1 MIHYFPIISIQLP
14 LSKFKIILISYPG
27 ALSCK
32 LSIPNSSKQSS
43 TARILTPQGV
53 ALCFPCSKQSSKAD
67 RANGDR
73 SHEKSS
79 KTSEKGGL
87 LLWLQR
93 RVSRQKATK
102 GHQGSISQEIS
113 SHVCALLHSF
123 LLHFTFRMLVNLHP
137 LPSL

>member
-1 MIHYFPIISIQLP
+1 MIHYFPIISIRLP

-32 LSIPNSSKQSS
+32 LSISNSSKQSL

-53 ALCFPCSKQSSKAD
+53 ALCFPCSKQSSKTD
-67 RANGDR
+67 RAEGDR
-73 SHEKSS
+73 SHEKLS
-79 KTSEKGGL
+79 KTRAEKGGL

-102 GHQGSISQEIS
+102 GQQGFHLSGDFVSCVCS
-113 SHVCALLHSF
+113 SPQFSV
-123 LLHFTFRMLVNLHP
+123 TFHIQDDC
-137 LPSL
+137 